1 MEKKNTLLIVDDLEM
16 NRAILSNIFKK
27 KYEIVEVASGIEA
40 LEYIRENSNKIV
52 SILLDLVMPEM
63 NGIEVLKMMKSEQLA
78 EGVPVFIITADN
90 SEEVMYEAYEL
101 GVKDI
106 IEKPFVP
113 YFLRKRIENVIEL
126 YEIKEEQRQMITDR
140 IESIEH
146 LCQDVIKLLSKN
158 DSYDKKIEKDIEI
171 IKENIFKILDSLA

>member
-63 NGIEVLKMMKSEQLA
+63 NGIEVLKMMK
-78 EGVPVFIITADN
+78 N
-90 SEEVMYEAYEL
+90 Y
-101 GVKDI
+101 
-106 IEKPFVP
+106 
-113 YFLRKRIENVIEL
+113 
-126 YEIKEEQRQMITDR
+126 
-140 IESIEH
+140 
-146 LCQDVIKLLSKN
+146 
-158 DSYDKKIEKDIEI
+158 
-171 IKENIFKILDSLA
+171 

>member
-40 LEYIRENSNKIV
+40 LECIRENSNKIV

-146 LCQDVIKLLSKN
+146 LCQDFIKLLSKN
-158 DSYDKKIEKDIEI
+158 DSYDKKIEKDIEV
-171 IKENIFKILDSLA
+171 IKENTFKILDSLA